1 MSKLF
6 TCFALGVLAVAL
18 RGQQQDSL
26 KVGDMAPDFVLPAT
40 TGNEIRLSDFRGQ
53 KAVILA
59 FFPAAFTGGCT
70 KQMKGYQASF
80 EKIAG
85 LGAQVLAVS
94 TDNLPTLRRW
104 AEELNLDYP
113 LLSDFMRK
121 VSAQYGVLNEA
132 RGTANRTT
140 FVIDKQGRIQYIERG
155 AEAIDPAGAIQAC
168 SRLSRQSP

>member
-1 MSKLF
+1 MSKLLWF
-6 TCFALGVLAVAL
+6 LALGVCVLAVK
-18 RGQQQDSL
+18 GQSRSGP

-40 TGNEIRLSDFRGQ
+40 TGGEIRLSDFRGQ

-70 KQMKGYQASF
+70 KEVKGYQGSLA
-80 EKIAG
+80 EIAG

-104 AEELNLDYP
+104 AEELKLEYP
-113 LLSDFMRK
+113 LLSDFQRK
-121 VSAQYGVLNEA
+121 VSADYGVLNEA

-140 FVIDKQGRIQYIERG
+140 FVIDKTGRIQHIEDG
-155 AEAIDPAGAIQAC
+155 ASAIDPSGAVRAC
-168 SRLSRQSP
+168 ARLSRPKD